1 MAALIILYLISWSML
16 IITVVWEFPPVF
28 YRWVKIITATL
39 FVLIA
44 LTNDQPVIIIT
55 LILFFIGDVLLAFAN
70 GGKVKRWLLWG
81 MLFFWLGHL
90 GLIVCMVTHAG
101 FSWLSL
107 LFGIVLVGLLPIIKK
122 GFPKIDFRG
131 MFSILAI
138 YAYTLGVLGS
148 MSLSNIS
155 SHPDLTLGI
164 MIFIISDI
172 CLIFWYF
179 YPKCPRFVKLL
190 NVITYFGSVIMI
202 ALS

>member
-1 MAALIILYLISWSML
+1 MAALIILYLISWSILM
-16 IITVVWEFPPVF
+16 ITVVWQFPQTF
-28 YRWVKIITATL
+28 YRWTKIFTAAL
-39 FVLIA
+39 FVLIGGF
-44 LTNDQPVIIIT
+44 NDRPVIIIT
-55 LILFFIGDVLLAFAN
+55 LILFFIGDVLLAFAD

-90 GLIVCMVTHAG
+90 GLIVCMVTYSG
-101 FSWLSL
+101 FSWVSL
-107 LFGIVLVGLLPIIKK
+107 LFGMVLVGLLLLIKK

-131 MFSILAI
+131 LFPISMI

-179 YPKCPRFVKLL
+179 YPKCPRFVKLI
-190 NVITYFGSVIMI
+190 NVITYFGSVIII